1 MLKITLIDTPSEQ
14 KLVLEGKVAK
24 PDVSVLE
31 SAWEHA
37 RGKLGSRSCVVDLSN
52 TISIDPNAEGIFLD
66 MKRHAAHFVACGIST
81 KHQLEQMGIPCK

>member
-24 PDVSVLE
+24 PDVAVLE
-31 SAWEHA
+31 SAWEQA
-37 RGKLGSRSCVVDLSN
+37 RCKLGSRSCVIDLSN
-52 TISIDPNAEGIFLD
+52 ATSIDPDAQGILLE

-81 KHQLEQMGIPCK
+81 KHQLEQMGIPCS